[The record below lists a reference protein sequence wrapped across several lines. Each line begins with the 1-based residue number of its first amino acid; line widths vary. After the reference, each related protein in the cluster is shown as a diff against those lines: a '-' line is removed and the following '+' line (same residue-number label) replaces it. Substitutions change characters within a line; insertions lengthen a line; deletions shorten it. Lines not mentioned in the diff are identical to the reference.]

1 MRGPLCRH
9 ERFVNVAGL
18 RGCFTDVGMGPVVV
32 ILATTLARGR
42 SYQWTIDCLAPHFR
56 VITVEM
62 PGCGRASEPPGR
74 WSFED
79 YAGWIVGFLDALG
92 LPPPTLIG
100 HSNSGGT
107 AMVAAALYPE
117 RIGRIV
123 LVDTV
128 GGNLHPSVSRVIL
141 GRAIDAFIE
150 MRLTLFG
157 WHHVFYNALV
167 HPISFFR
174 QVWLSVYQDLR
185 PYFAQVRTPT
195 LIAWGARD
203 YTLPPRCANALRAAR
218 ANTPVY
224 ISSEGSHD
232 WLIERAP
239 EFAALMR
246 SIIEGTVESV
256 ESLSSSQPRASVV
269 ALATDPYNLPHGRA
283 P

>member
-1 MRGPLCRH
+1 MRKCPTVLRRPASRY
-9 ERFVNVAGL
+9 ERFIEVAGL
-18 RGCFTDVGMGPVVV
+18 RGCYTDVGVGPVVV

-56 VITVEM
+56 VVTVEM
-62 PGCGRASEPPGR
+62 PGCGRGSEPPGR
-74 WSFED
+74 WGFED
-79 YAGWIVGFLDALG
+79 YAGWVVGFLDALG

-107 AMVAAALYPE
+107 AMVAAALYP
-117 RIGRIV
+117 GRVGRVV

-128 GGNLHPSVSRVIL
+128 GGYLDPSVARVIL
-141 GRAIDAFIE
+141 GRGIDAFIE

-157 WHHVFYNALV
+157 WHHVFYNALF
-167 HPISFFR
+167 HPVSFFR

-185 PYFAQVRTPT
+185 PYLAKVGVPT

-203 YTLPPRCANALRAAR
+203 YTLPPRCADALRAAR
-218 ANTPVY
+218 PNTPAY

-239 EFAALMR
+239 EFAAVLR
-246 SIIEGTVESV
+246 AFVEATEAGV
-256 ESLSSSQPRASVV
+256 GPLSPRDSPAS
-269 ALATDPYNLPHGRA
+269 AAS
-283 P
+283 